1 MFELQGVINFSLRLV
16 RVDLIFLTINYWVY
30 NKIKKLY
37 FLILVNK
44 IVWLR
49 TVEVCAYTL

>member
-1 MFELQGVINFSLRLV
+1 VFELQGVINFSLRLV